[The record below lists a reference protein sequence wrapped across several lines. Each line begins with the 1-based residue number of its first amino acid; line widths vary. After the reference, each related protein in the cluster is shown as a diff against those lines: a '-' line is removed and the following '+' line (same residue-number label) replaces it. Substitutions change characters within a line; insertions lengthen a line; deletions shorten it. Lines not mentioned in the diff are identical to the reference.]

1 MDFDWFNDG
10 DKIALTDG
18 LTEADLEYNQLIDY
32 EGDGLVND
40 TIITIAATSQIL
52 GIVLNVD
59 DFALQGQFIA
69 VEELVLV

>member
-1 MDFDWFNDG
+1 MR
-10 DKIALTDG
+10 
-18 LTEADLEYNQLIDY
+18 
-32 EGDGLVND
+32 GDGLVND